1 MRLFWVAAV
10 LAAAAFASYGQEHKK
25 FKDDSEVP
33 RINIAD
39 ARKAFDAG
47 TALFVD
53 ARSLDVYKEEHIK
66 GAIDVPFGAPEKQVE
81 AIPKGKTIIVY
92 CS

>member
-1 MRLFWVAAV
+1 MRVIW
-10 LAAAAFASYGQEHKK
+10 LAALFAAMALVSYGQEHKK

-33 RINIAD
+33 RIGIVEAK
-39 ARKAFDAG
+39 KAFDANS
-47 TALFVD
+47 ALFVD
-53 ARSLDVYKEEHIK
+53 ARSLDVYKDEHIP
-66 GAIDVPFGAPEKQVE
+66 GAIDVPYGAPDKQVE